1 MSHVLC
7 TVKTRTTM
15 NNTNITLPLLDVNSA
30 HCALR
35 VEKAIRTV
43 PAITAADVDLD
54 AHVAKLTSGEPAQA
68 VKEAVAAIR
77 QAGYQV
83 ATEQRHFDTT
93 GITCGGCAKSVTT
106 VLSALPGVLA
116 VAVDVPNNTA
126 TVEVVKG
133 LVSDTTLADA
143 LKPTGYRLLPQAD

>member
-1 MSHVLC
+1 MDNT
-7 TVKTRTTM
+7 TV
-15 NNTNITLPLLDVNSA
+15 TLPLIDVNSP

-35 VEKAIRTV
+35 VEKALLTV
-43 PAITAADVDLD
+43 PTITSAEVDLD
-54 AHVAKLTSGEPAQA
+54 AHVAHIKSSEPAQA

-83 ATEQRHFDTT
+83 ATDQRSFDTT

-106 VLSALPGVLA
+106 ILSALPGVLA
-116 VAVDVPNNTA
+116 VGVDVPNHTA

-133 LVSDTTLADA
+133 TVSDDTLADA
-143 LKPTGYRLLPQAD
+143 LMPTGYRLLPQAV

>member
-1 MSHVLC
+1 ME
-7 TVKTRTTM
+7 T
-15 NNTNITLPLLDVNSA
+15 TNITLPLLDVHSP

-43 PAITAADVDLD
+43 PAITAAEVDLN
-54 AHVAKLTSGEPAQA
+54 AHVAQLTSSDPAKA

-83 ATEQRHFDTT
+83 ATDHRSFDTT
-93 GITCGGCAKSVTT
+93 GITCGGCAKSVTNI
-106 VLSALPGVLA
+106 LSALTGVLA

-126 TVEVVKG
+126 TVEVVQG
-133 LVSDTTLADA
+133 TVSDDTLVEA
-143 LKPTGYRLLPQAD
+143 LMPTGYRLLPQAA

>member
-1 MSHVLC
+1 MDN
-7 TVKTRTTM
+7 TT
-15 NNTNITLPLLDVNSA
+15 ITLPLLDVNSP

-35 VEKAIRTV
+35 VEKAIRSAPT
-43 PAITAADVDLD
+43 ITTADVDLD
-54 AHVAKLTSGEPAQA
+54 AQVAHLSSSEPAHA

-83 ATEQRHFDTT
+83 ATDQRRFDTT

-106 VLSALPGVLA
+106 ILSALPGVLA
-116 VAVDVPNNTA
+116 VAVDVPNNSA

-133 LVSDTTLADA
+133 TVSDDTLAEA
-143 LKPTGYRLLPQAD
+143 LKPTGYRLLLQAA

>member
-1 MSHVLC
+1 MDN
-7 TVKTRTTM
+7 TT
-15 NNTNITLPLLDVNSA
+15 ITLPLLDVNSP

-35 VEKAIRTV
+35 VEKAIRSV
-43 PAITAADVDLD
+43 PTITTADVDLG
-54 AHVAKLTSGEPAQA
+54 AHLAHLSSTAPAQA

-83 ATEQRHFDTT
+83 ATDQRSFATP

-106 VLSALPGVLA
+106 ILGALPGVLA
-116 VAVDVPNNTA
+116 VDVDVPNNTA

-133 LVSDTTLADA
+133 TVSDNTLADA
-143 LKPTGYRLLPQAD
+143 LKPTGYRLLPRAA

>member
-1 MSHVLC
+1 MD
-7 TVKTRTTM
+7 
-15 NNTNITLPLLDVNSA
+15 NTNITLPLLDVNSP

-35 VEKAIRTV
+35 VEQALRSVAAIN
-43 PAITAADVDLD
+43 AAEVDLD
-54 AHVAKLTSGEPAQA
+54 AHLAHITSSQSAQA

-83 ATEQRHFDTT
+83 ATDQRHFDTT
-93 GITCGGCAKSVTT
+93 GITCGGCAKSVSTI
-106 VLSALPGVLA
+106 LGALPGVLA

-133 LVSDTTLADA
+133 TVSDGTLAEA
-143 LKPTGYRLLPQAD
+143 LKPTGYRLLPQAA